1 MRGIIPLHL
10 GEQILDSSRELA
22 AIAAVMNRFAVEMR
36 KACLR
41 QIVVATVNLVREM
54 GFHFS
59 DYLTALA
66 SYAQTESSIDPDTE
80 LTRLC
85 VASLLETAAIE
96 AETKGR
102 ELP

>member
-1 MRGIIPLHL
+1 M
-10 GEQILDSSRELA
+10 DSSRELA
-22 AIAAVMNRFAVEMR
+22 AISAIMNQFMVQMR
-36 KACLR
+36 QECLQ
-41 QIVVATVNLVREM
+41 QIIVATINLTREM

-80 LTRLC
+80 ETRSC
-85 VASLLETAAIE
+85 VALLLETAAIE

>member
-1 MRGIIPLHL
+1 L

-22 AIAAVMNRFAVEMR
+22 AIAAIMNLFMVQMR
-36 KACLR
+36 QECLQ
-41 QIVVATVNLVREM
+41 QIVVATVNLIKEM
-54 GFHFS
+54 GFHLS

-66 SYAQTESSIDPDTE
+66 SYVQTKSSVDPDTE
-80 LTRLC
+80 LTRSV

>member
-1 MRGIIPLHL
+1 MQ
-10 GEQILDSSRELA
+10 ENTRELA
-22 AIAAVMNRFAVEMR
+22 QVAAVMNRFAIEMR
-36 KACLR
+36 QKCLHH
-41 QIVVATVNLVREM
+41 IIVATVNLVREM

-80 LTRLC
+80 LTRFT